1 MDPMNLQQN
10 NVVHVNDFINLIR
23 GENEDPIYN
32 FGSDL
37 LNDCFID
44 KQFVS
49 LAGNSIFDQNN
60 NVVNAYDPNSTL
72 SSFSYFGGKVKGEGE
87 GEDENDGIYSSSKT
101 TTTTIIAGESTKAKS
116 RMKTDR
122 SKTLITERRR
132 RGQMK
137 EKLYSL
143 RSLVPNITKMDK
155 ASIIGDAVEYVHRL
169 QAQANKLKAEIAGL
183 ETSTLVYESY
193 QGSSSIID
201 DPLNI
206 LVTNNSHPISKMIMQ
221 IKMYQV
227 EEKGYHGKIACNKGQ
242 GVAASLYK
250 ALESLAGF
258 KVQNSNLVTVCDS
271 LILTFTLNAEIAGLE
286 TSTLVYESYQ
296 GSSSIIDDPLNILVT
311 NNSHPI
317 SKMIMQIKMYQVEEK
332 GYHGKIACNKG
343 QGVAASLYK
352 ALESLAGFKV
362 QNSNLVTVCDSLILT
377 FTLNV
382 KGCDPE
388 INLPNLKLWV
398 TGALL
403 NQGFEFMAFA
413 HDA

>member
-271 LILTFTLNAEIAGLE
+271 LILTFTLN
-286 TSTLVYESYQ
+286 
-296 GSSSIIDDPLNILVT
+296 
-311 NNSHPI
+311 
-317 SKMIMQIKMYQVEEK
+317 
-332 GYHGKIACNKG
+332 
-343 QGVAASLYK
+343 
-352 ALESLAGFKV
+352 
-362 QNSNLVTVCDSLILT
+362 
-377 FTLNV
+377 V